1 MQLTMEYPW
10 SIYVRNLVMFELQKK
25 RLRFH
30 IRRAVSN
37 IRYKLKI
44 FTKEEK
50 IFFDSIANI
59 DKPDD
64 QTEEDEE
71 LKAFLTSIED
81 ALDKTIDFDPKRT
94 VLFRGKHGRRCN
106 FLTVRK
112 YREEIVVGAVV
123 LLMSG
128 IDTFI
133 VDYISPFGLA
143 ALEKLVE
150 MREKG
155 YYFKLY
161 AIQDGPISSR
171 KTYRFIP
178 EIGSEIILLADKC
191 DKHLLPSPAGNAI
204 KKVYRDVLRI
214 FDEDGISINPLVI
227 LEDEDLENTEF
238 EEMDLKK

>member
-1 MQLTMEYPW
+1 MQQTMEYLW
-10 SIYVRNLVMFELQKK
+10 SIYVRNSLMFELQKK

-30 IRRAVSN
+30 IRSAVSN

-59 DKPDD
+59 DKPND
-64 QTEEDEE
+64 QTEETEEDEE
-71 LKAFLTSIED
+71 LKAFLASMED

-112 YREEIVVGAVV
+112 YREEIVVGSVV

-161 AIQDGPISSR
+161 AIQGGPISSP
-171 KTYRFIP
+171 KTYRLIP
-178 EIGSEIILLADKC
+178 EIGSEIIFLADKC

-227 LEDEDLENTEF
+227 LED
-238 EEMDLKK
+238 

>member
-1 MQLTMEYPW
+1 
-10 SIYVRNLVMFELQKK
+10 MFKLQKK

-30 IRRAVSN
+30 IRSAVSN

-44 FTKEEK
+44 FAKEEK
-50 IFFDSIANI
+50 IFFDSAANI
-59 DKPDD
+59 DKPND
-64 QTEEDEE
+64 QTEETEEDEE
-71 LKAFLTSIED
+71 LKAFLASIED

-112 YREEIVVGAVV
+112 YREEIVVGSVV

-155 YYFKLY
+155 YHFKLY
-161 AIQDGPISSR
+161 AIQGGSIANR
-171 KTYRFIP
+171 KTYRLIP

-227 LEDEDLENTEF
+227 LED
-238 EEMDLKK
+238 